1 MIAFKEYKIN
11 SLEQLHKLLSKNL
24 HSSVSEFVIQL
35 LPVPYEMNLLIH
47 SRQQQKI
54 LLTEE
59 LLWHL
64 LFFIF

>member
-1 MIAFKEYKIN
+1 MT
-11 SLEQLHKLLSKNL
+11 Q
-24 HSSVSEFVIQL
+24 V

-59 LLWHL
+59 LLCHL
-64 LFFIF
+64 SIFLVYSGILSVTHSTSQNEQLDDSDV